1 MMMTFD
7 TKENFRDLIAAVH
20 NADLTCRAQLLN
32 ARQNPELYAIL
43 KAFEQRTGR
52 GVLLNTS
59 FNLHGWPIVRTPA
72 DAIDVLKN
80 SGLNYLQVGNY
91 LVHKA

>member
-1 MMMTFD
+1 
-7 TKENFRDLIAAVH
+7 
-20 NADLTCRAQLLN
+20 
-32 ARQNPELYAIL
+32 
-43 KAFEQRTGR
+43 
-52 GVLLNTS
+52 
-59 FNLHGWPIVRTPA
+59 VRTPA